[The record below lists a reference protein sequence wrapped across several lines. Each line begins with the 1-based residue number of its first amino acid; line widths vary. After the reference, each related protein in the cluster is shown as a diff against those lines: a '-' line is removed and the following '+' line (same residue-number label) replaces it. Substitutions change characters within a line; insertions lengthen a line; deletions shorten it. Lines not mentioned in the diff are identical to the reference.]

1 MEFLSSKLSKQSEL
15 AKARYVLPFTYCFVT
30 LGLYFSLTYYF
41 RYESKILAF
50 SCLSASVAVLFLPTL
65 MRLFRSYHLTANYII
80 LVYFITIEMLTIYT
94 GGIKASSIWWIGI
107 VPVLAAFLLNAFY
120 SIIWFIIVT
129 LDIMLLSHLKRIDM
143 LPTNVVPVD
152 GMDQFL
158 VTSTVFGIILITAL
172 CILADILRE
181 KTSSEKEEL
190 QNKSFRLTQLASLG
204 NLATGVAHEINNPLS
219 VIKGCQYKI
228 KRMIDGEGP
237 VDKKALANYMLK
249 IERNV
254 KRIQDVTFSMR
265 SISDKNS
272 NRKIAPI
279 NIHELLM
286 SIATMARERIGN
298 RDIQVKTN
306 FKSTELYFSGI
317 YNEIYRAIH
326 IIVENA
332 LDELI
337 DLNRDHGQVE
347 ITLDKQNKN
356 IMIFIKDNGRGIP
369 EEFTKNIFD
378 PFFTTKSIGQA
389 TGLGLTYSSNIITFN
404 GGTLELFP
412 SPSRGAC
419 FKVSL
424 PEHAI

>member
-1 MEFLSSKLSKQSEL
+1 MKFISPTLSKQSEL
-15 AKARYVLPFTYCFVT
+15 AKARYVLPFTYCFVA
-30 LGLYFSLTYYF
+30 LGIYFFLTYYF

-50 SCLSASVAVLFLPTL
+50 SCLAASFAVMFLPFIMKT
-65 MRLFRSYHLTANYII
+65 FKSYLLTANYII
-80 LVYFITIEMLTIYT
+80 LVYFITIEMLTLYT

-120 SIIWFIIVT
+120 SIIWFIIIALNIV
-129 LDIMLLSHLKRIDM
+129 LISQLKRLDM
-143 LPTNVVPVD
+143 LPLNVVPAQ

-181 KTSSEKEEL
+181 KTTSEKEEL

-228 KRMIDGEGP
+228 RRMIEGEKP
-237 VDKKALANYMLK
+237 IDKKALESYMDK

-265 SISDKNS
+265 SISDKS
-272 NRKIAPI
+272 NRKISPI
-279 NIHELLM
+279 NMQELLM
-286 SIATMARERIGN
+286 SVAAMAKDRVGN
-298 RDIQVKTN
+298 RDIQIHTH
-306 FKSTELYFSGI
+306 FKQTELYFSGI
-317 YNEIYRAIH
+317 YNEIFRAIY
-326 IIVENA
+326 IIVENS

-337 DLNRDHGQVE
+337 DLNRGNGQVE
-347 ITLDKQNKN
+347 ISLDDYGPNM
-356 IMIFIKDNGRGIP
+356 MIFIRDNGRGIP

-389 TGLGLTYSSNIITFN
+389 TGLGLTYSANIITFN
-404 GGTLELFP
+404 GGTLEFIP
-412 SPSRGAC
+412 TPGKGAC
-419 FKVSL
+419 FKVVL
-424 PEHAI
+424 PKQAI

>member
-1 MEFLSSKLSKQSEL
+1 MEFLSTQLSKQSES

-41 RYESKILAF
+41 RYESKVLAL
-50 SCLSASVAVLFLPTL
+50 SCLGACVAVMFLPL
-65 MRLFRSYHLTANYII
+65 IMRTFKSYLLTANYII
-80 LVYFITIEMLTIYT
+80 VVYFITIEMLTLYT

-120 SIIWFIIVT
+120 SIVWFGITILNIV
-129 LDIMLLSHLKRIDM
+129 LVNQLKRLDM
-143 LPTNVVPVD
+143 LPANVVPLD
-152 GMDQFL
+152 GMDRFL

-181 KTSSEKEEL
+181 KTTSEKEEL

-228 KRMIDGEGP
+228 RRMLESERP
-237 VDKKALANYMLK
+237 VDKKALENYMDK

-265 SISDKNS
+265 SISDKS
-272 NRKIAPI
+272 NRRIAPI
-279 NIHELLM
+279 NMQELLM
-286 SIATMARERIGN
+286 SVATMAKERIGN
-298 RDIQVKTN
+298 RDIQIHTY
-306 FKSTELYFSGI
+306 FKQTGLYFSGI
-317 YNEIYRAIH
+317 YNEIFRAIY

-337 DLNRDHGQVE
+337 DLSRGNGQIE
-347 ITLDKQNKN
+347 ITLDDYGPN
-356 IMIFIKDNGRGIP
+356 MVIFIRDNGRGIP

-404 GGTLELFP
+404 GGTLEFVP
-412 SPSRGAC
+412 APGKGAC
-419 FKVSL
+419 FKVVL
-424 PEHAI
+424 PKQAI